1 MSQPSASALNVSRE
15 TFERLEIYV
24 ALLQKWSPK
33 INLVSKATLEDV
45 WERHIRDSLQ
55 LREAAVGLTG
65 SWVDLGSGGGLPG
78 LVIALLR
85 SEELLPLVLIESD
98 QRKAAFLR
106 TVLRE
111 TESPGT
117 VIAER
122 IEAAEPQNAA
132 ILSAR
137 ALASLPKLLEF
148 AERHLAPTGTALL
161 PKGITWE
168 NEVAEAR
175 KSFQFSWEAIKS
187 CTQEGAVILRI
198 REISRV

>member
-1 MSQPSASALNVSRE
+1 MIQPSPSDLNVSRE
-15 TFERLEIYV
+15 TFERLEHYV
-24 ALLQKWSPK
+24 ELLQKWNPK
-33 INLVSKATLEDV
+33 INLVSRSTLDDV
-45 WERHIRDSLQ
+45 WDRHIRDSLQ
-55 LREAAVGLTG
+55 LRDAAKGLSG

-78 LVIALLR
+78 LVIALLQ
-85 SEELLPLVLIESD
+85 SEVLAPVVLIESD

-111 TESPGT
+111 TESPGK

-122 IEAAEPQNAA
+122 IEAAEPQGAT

-137 ALASLPKLLEF
+137 ALAPLPKLLDF
-148 AERHLAPTGTALL
+148 AERHLAPNGTALL

-168 NEVAEAR
+168 NEVAEAQ
-175 KSFQFSWEAIKS
+175 KSFQFHWEAIKS